1 MGLGQTLRDI
11 KRLNQITEVLFKL
24 ELGYILERLKL
35 KSFFRFGKKFK
46 KQDFKSKDL
55 PLKIRLAM
63 DELGGAFVKLGQLL
77 SLRPDLIPNHYC
89 EEFTKLQDNVKEFSY
104 EEVKGII
111 ESEFERP
118 MHTVFRKFN
127 KKPLAAASVGQV
139 HLAVLTT
146 GESVAVK
153 VQRPKISEVFKTD
166 IDILYHIV
174 ALIEK
179 YMPELR
185 EYSPKGIVEEFEKY
199 TAKELDYTI
208 EAKNIDVFYNNFKA
222 NKNIRIPKV
231 YWEHTTKRVLTM
243 EYLDG
248 KKLGEQNITKE
259 KRKIVVKT
267 ITDCFLKQVLDYG
280 FFHADP
286 HPGNILLMKS
296 NKVALL
302 DFGIVGRIDVTIRK
316 KIEDMLVALI
326 TRDTDLLTSSII
338 DVGIVD
344 KDVDITQLERDLA
357 DHLSEYYNLSLQQ
370 TNISSFFY
378 DAFGLARGYKMKFPP
393 NFVLLIKAMATT
405 EGFDKKYYPEFNFV
419 KACEPTVRRAIKK
432 RTSPQYLVESAKR
445 AALDFKDLVAKVPPK
460 LLKIMDLIE
469 NEERKKIELDEME
482 IKQLKDQNKKKNNT
496 ITLAV
501 MIGSLIIASS
511 LMLVSNI
518 LYPAIVG
525 FIMAILLTLFLFIIA
540 IRNKEVER

>member
-24 ELGYILERLKL
+24 ELGYILERLRL

-111 ESEFERP
+111 ESEFEKP
-118 MHTVFRKFN
+118 IHAVFKKFN

-139 HLAVLTT
+139 HLALLNT
-146 GESVAVK
+146 GEVVAVK
-153 VQRPKISEVFKTD
+153 VQRPKIKDTFKTD
-166 IDILYHIV
+166 IDILYHIA
-174 ALIEK
+174 ALIER

-199 TAKELDYTI
+199 TVKELDYTI
-208 EAKNIDVFYNNFKA
+208 EAKNIDVFYNNFKS

-243 EYLDG
+243 EYLEG

-259 KRKIVVKT
+259 KRKMVVKT
-267 ITDCFLKQVLDYG
+267 ITDCFLRQVLDYG

-286 HPGNILLMKS
+286 HPGNILLMKG

-302 DFGIVGRIDVTIRK
+302 DFGIVGRIDITIRK
-316 KIEDMLVALI
+316 KIEGMLVALI
-326 TRDTDLLTSSII
+326 TRDTDLLASSII

-344 KDVDITQLERDLA
+344 KDVDVTQLEKDLA
-357 DHLSEYYNLSLQQ
+357 DHLGEYYNLSLQQ

-378 DAFGLARGYKMKFPP
+378 DAFELAREYKMKFPP

-405 EGFDKKYYPEFNFV
+405 EGFDKKYYPDFNFV
-419 KACEPTVRRAIKK
+419 KACEPVVRRAIKK
-432 RTSPQYLVESAKR
+432 RTSPRYLVESAKR
-445 AALDFKDLVAKVPPK
+445 AALDFKELVAKVPSR

-469 NEERKKIELDEME
+469 NEERKRIELDEIE
-482 IKQLKDQNKKKNNT
+482 IRQLKDQTKKKGT
-496 ITLAV
+496 AIILAIV
-501 MIGSLIIASS
+501 IGSFLIASS
-511 LMLVSNI
+511 LMLASNI

-525 FIMAILLTLFLFIIA
+525 FIIAILLTLFLFIIE